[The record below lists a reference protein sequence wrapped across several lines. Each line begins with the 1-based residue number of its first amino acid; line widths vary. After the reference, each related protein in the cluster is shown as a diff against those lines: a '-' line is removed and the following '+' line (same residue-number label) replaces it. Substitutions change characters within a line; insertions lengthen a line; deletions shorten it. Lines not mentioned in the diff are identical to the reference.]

1 MLSGTHFENV
11 QGRPEDLVARNI
23 QRGRDHGIPDY
34 VKLRQACVMIDMV
47 GRQKPEEVNGEE
59 LMETYNNDP
68 SLIDGV
74 IADLSETAPEDRMV
88 RPQLN
93 FISTLPARWVPSL
106 PGLSRG
112 SLRI

>member
-34 VKLRQACVMIDMV
+34 VKLRQACGMIDMV

-68 SLIDGV
+68 SLIDGF
-74 IADLSETAPEDRMV
+74 IAGLSETAPEDRMV
-88 RPQLN
+88 RLQLN
-93 FISTLPARWVPSL
+93 FISCT
-106 PGLSRG
+106 
-112 SLRI
+112 

>member
-34 VKLRQACVMIDMV
+34 VKLRQACVMINIV

-59 LMETYNNDP
+59 WGKLMETYNNDP
-68 SLIDGV
+68 SFIDGL
-74 IADLSETAPEDRMV
+74 IATLTTRPSCRSRMA
-88 RPQLN
+88 
-93 FISTLPARWVPSL
+93 T
-106 PGLSRG
+106 
-112 SLRI
+112 

>member
-1 MLSGTHFENV
+1 
-11 QGRPEDLVARNI
+11 
-23 QRGRDHGIPDY
+23 
-34 VKLRQACVMIDMV
+34 MIDMV

-88 RPQLN
+88 TLQLN
-93 FISTLPARWVPSL
+93 FISCT
-106 PGLSRG
+106 
-112 SLRI
+112 

>member
-68 SLIDGV
+68 SLIDGF
-74 IADLSETAPEDRMV
+74 IAGLSETAPEDRMV
-88 RPQLN
+88 RLQLN
-93 FISTLPARWVPSL
+93 FISCT
-106 PGLSRG
+106 
-112 SLRI
+112 